1 MEGFVIGHFHKVHQV
16 TPFRRIKSGRMP
28 LILQAHQV
36 LKPAIILHFR
46 PQNFTKFI
54 RKIARSVLFGFSAP
68 LVVNG
73 TIRIF
78 CLCGEK
84 RIETWS
90 YNKNDKIA
98 FKKYGDT
105 DASEKFP
112 SNSRPSILPGNWYH
126 FVITVDASSLWMVYV
141 NDFKYDMFFCMQVKT
156 FSIVTGCI
164 S

>member
-73 TIRIF
+73 TISDF
-78 CLCGEK
+78 FVFVVKSELK
-84 RIETWS
+84 RGPIIRTTKLHL
-90 YNKNDKIA
+90 KNMEIRMPQKNFHQTHVQA
-98 FKKYGDT
+98 FFQAIGI
-105 DASEKFP
+105 
-112 SNSRPSILPGNWYH
+112 IL
-126 FVITVDASSLWMVYV
+126 
-141 NDFKYDMFFCMQVKT
+141 
-156 FSIVTGCI
+156 
-164 S
+164 